1 MDLSNLTKITI
12 ASGLR
17 DLYITI
23 THIDGKGYGWII
35 MHGASNMY
43 RELLTAAPKM
53 ATFEVA
59 LKNLREN
66 LESCCRSADSEE
78 VSVEDAAVIE
88 IIIASLH
95 DSSRSVETRL
105 LIEE

>member
-1 MDLSNLTKITI
+1 MNLSNLTKITI
-12 ASGLR
+12 AAGLR

-43 RELLTAAPKM
+43 RVLLTAAPKM
-53 ATFEVA
+53 AAFEVA
-59 LKNLREN
+59 LKNLRET
-66 LESCCRSADSEE
+66 LESCCRPADSEE
-78 VSVEDAAVIE
+78 IPVEDMAVIE

-105 LIEE
+105 LINE